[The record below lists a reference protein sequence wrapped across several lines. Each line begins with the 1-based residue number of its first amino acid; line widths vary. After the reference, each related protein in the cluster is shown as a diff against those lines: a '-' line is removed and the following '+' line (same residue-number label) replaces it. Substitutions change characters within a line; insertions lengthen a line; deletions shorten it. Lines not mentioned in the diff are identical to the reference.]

1 MAVGRQKGQSVKIQ
15 DILQKNGIL
24 TNLESTNKIEILTQ
38 MGKYLATLNGITDLD
53 HIARKILD
61 REAEMSTGI
70 GYGIAIPH
78 ARIEG
83 IDKLYMIAGRSVK
96 GIDFNAIDE
105 QPVHLIFMMLSPANA
120 SSQYTTILSSL
131 SRVMSY
137 EEIRNSLIESENAES
152 FLGIIAAG
160 EDKYVG

>member
-1 MAVGRQKGQSVKIQ
+1 MKIQ
-15 DILQKNGIL
+15 DILQKNGII
-24 TNLESTNKIEILTQ
+24 TNLDSVNKAELLAQ
-38 MGKYLATLNGITDLD
+38 MGKYLASLYDLKD
-53 HIARKILD
+53 QDLIARKILD

-83 IDKLYMIAGRSVK
+83 IDRVYMIAGRNVK

-120 SSQYTTILSSL
+120 SSQYTQLLSSL
-131 SRVMSY
+131 SRIMSY
-137 EEIRNSLIESENAES
+137 EEIRSSLIDTEDPEKFLDVIIRGEN
-152 FLGIIAAG
+152 
-160 EDKYVG
+160 KYVE

>member
-1 MAVGRQKGQSVKIQ
+1 M
-15 DILQKNGIL
+15 
-24 TNLESTNKIEILTQ
+24 NKAELLAQ
-38 MGKYLATLNGITDLD
+38 MSKYLASLYDLKD
-53 HIARKILD
+53 QDLIARKILD

-83 IDKLYMIAGRSVK
+83 IDRVYMIAGRNVK

-120 SSQYTTILSSL
+120 SSQYTQLLSSL
-131 SRVMSY
+131 SRIMSY
-137 EEIRNSLIESENAES
+137 EDIRSSLIDTEDPEKFLDVIIRGEN
-152 FLGIIAAG
+152 
-160 EDKYVG
+160 KYVE

>member
-1 MAVGRQKGQSVKIQ
+1 MKIQ

-24 TNLESTNKIEILTQ
+24 TNLEATDKIELLTQ
-38 MGKYLATLNGITDLD
+38 MGKYLASLYDIKDQDL
-53 HIARKILD
+53 IVRKILD

-78 ARIEG
+78 ARIDG
-83 IDKLYMIAGRSVK
+83 IDRVYMIAGRSVK

-105 QPVHLIFMMLSPANA
+105 QPIHLIFMMLSPSNA
-120 SSQYTTILSSL
+120 SSQYTHILSSL

-137 EEIRNSLIESENAES
+137 EELRNNLIETEDADT
-152 FLGIIAAG
+152 FLSTIVNG
-160 EDKYVG
+160 EDKYVE

>member
-1 MAVGRQKGQSVKIQ
+1 MKIQ

-38 MGKYLATLNGITDLD
+38 MGKYLATLNGINDLD

-160 EDKYVG
+160 ENKYVG

>member
-1 MAVGRQKGQSVKIQ
+1 VKIQ

-24 TNLESTNKIEILTQ
+24 TNLESTDKSEILTQ
-38 MGKYLATLNGITDLD
+38 MGKYLATLYDIKDQD
-53 HIARKILD
+53 HIVRKILD

-83 IDKLYMIAGRSVK
+83 IDRLFIIAGRSVK

-105 QPVHLIFMMLSPANA
+105 QPVHLLFMMLSPVNA
-120 SSQYTTILSSL
+120 SSQYTQILSSL

-137 EEIRNSLIESENAES
+137 EEIRNSLIESDDAEK
-152 FLGIIAAG
+152 FLGILATG
-160 EDKYVG
+160 ENKYVE